1 MNKSQFKVWRS
12 NYDKIFN
19 SLTKDFDL
27 LDWQALRND
36 HYWRTD
42 LIQDPIARL
51 KYRIKLVE
59 SYIKNNSMK
68 SEKPTK
74 QRSKLASL
82 MKSRGVTQRELTDQ
96 INEVFKDTETSRDT
110 ISRYCSGNRPNVHL
124 TTILKICV
132 VLDVTPNDI
141 IEYE

>member
-1 MNKSQFKVWRS
+1 
-12 NYDKIFN
+12 
-19 SLTKDFDL
+19 
-27 LDWQALRND
+27 
-36 HYWRTD
+36 
-42 LIQDPIARL
+42 
-51 KYRIKLVE
+51 
-59 SYIKNNSMK
+59 MK

>member
-59 SYIKNNSMK
+59 SYIKNN
-68 SEKPTK
+68 
-74 QRSKLASL
+74 
-82 MKSRGVTQRELTDQ
+82 
-96 INEVFKDTETSRDT
+96 
-110 ISRYCSGNRPNVHL
+110 
-124 TTILKICV
+124 
-132 VLDVTPNDI
+132 
-141 IEYE
+141 